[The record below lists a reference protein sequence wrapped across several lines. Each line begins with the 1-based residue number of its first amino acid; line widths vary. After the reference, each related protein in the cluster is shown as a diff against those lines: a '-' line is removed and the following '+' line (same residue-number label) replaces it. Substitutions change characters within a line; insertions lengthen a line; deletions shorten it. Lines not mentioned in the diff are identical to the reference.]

1 MKKEALRVSCVV
13 PTTPHAVWSAWLD
26 SGQHTA
32 FTGSK
37 AVIDSAVGGKFTAW
51 DGYIQGKNLQL
62 DLGRRIIQSWRTT
75 EFPKG
80 DGDSRLEIHFEP
92 VFDGTRIT
100 ILHSDIPEG
109 QGEKYKS
116 GWNDHYFQPMRA
128 YFGKMAIKADRASMV
143 RMQQRA
149 SQPQIGFEDEDEEEE
164 TTAKNAKGKKGAA
177 VKGAAKEAP
186 SKSTKAAPAP
196 AGKIAKAAPEKKGD
210 KKAEMK
216 AEKVAAKPAKAEK
229 KTAKAEKKAEKK
241 AAKAEKKAAKAE
253 KKADKK
259 AAKKSDK
266 KAKKKK

>member
-51 DGYIQGKNLQL
+51 DGYISGKNVQL

-80 DGDSRLEIHFEP
+80 EGDSRLEIHFEP

-100 ILHSDIPEG
+100 ILHSEIPEG

-149 SQPQIGFEDEDEEEE
+149 SQPQIGFEDEDEAEEE
-164 TTAKNAKGKKGAA
+164 TPKKKAAAKGKEP
-177 VKGAAKEAP
+177 VAKA
-186 SKSTKAAPAP
+186 TKAAPAP
-196 AGKIAKAAPEKKGD
+196 AGK
-210 KKAEMK
+210 
-216 AEKVAAKPAKAEK
+216 VAKAEK
-229 KTAKAEKKAEKK
+229 KAAPKPEKIDKKAEKK
-241 AAKAEKKAAKAE
+241 AAKAEKKAAKAAKAEKKAE

-259 AAKKSDK
+259 AAKKADK

>member
-37 AVIDSAVGGKFTAW
+37 AVIDSNVGGKFTAW
-51 DGYIQGKNLQL
+51 DGYIQGKNVQL
-62 DLGRRIIQSWRTT
+62 DLGRRIIQSWRTN

-80 DGDSRLEIHFEP
+80 EGDSRLEIHFEP

-100 ILHSDIPEG
+100 ILHSEIPEG

-149 SQPQIGFEDEDEEEE
+149 SQPQIGFEDEDEVEEDE
-164 TTAKNAKGKKGAA
+164 TAKNAKGKKAA
-177 VKGAAKEAP
+177 AAKGKEPAA
-186 SKSTKAAPAP
+186 KSTTTKAAPAP
-196 AGKIAKAAPEKKGD
+196 AGKIAKAEKKP
-210 KKAEMK
+210 
-216 AEKVAAKPAKAEK
+216 AAKPAKVE
-229 KTAKAEKKAEKK
+229 
-241 AAKAEKKAAKAE
+241 KAE

-259 AAKKSDK
+259 AAKAEKKAVKAEKAQKKADKKAAKKADKKADK